1 MTDHPAVIVDTS
13 SSPHARLRPVAVNA
27 VRFRDDFWAPWMVR
41 LREVTL
47 PTQYNLMEETGRI
60 DNFRRASG
68 KITADFRGIFF
79 NDSDV
84 YKWIEAAAWSVAYE
98 PDANLARLADLA
110 IAEIADAQQED
121 GYLNTYFMFDLAG
134 ERWTDL
140 AMKHE
145 IYLAGHLFQAGVAH
159 HRATGRR
166 DLLEVARRFADNI
179 DLVFGPGKR
188 HGTDGHPE
196 PEMALVE
203 LYRETG
209 EPRYLALAQFL
220 LDERGQGHI
229 GGDIYLQDHK
239 PFRDMDEIAGH
250 AVRACYLNCG
260 ATDILAETGEQALSD
275 ALGRLWGN
283 LTERRMY
290 VTGGVG
296 ALYAGEAFGA
306 DYELPNASAYAET
319 CAAIANAMWQ
329 WRMFL
334 LTGQGRF
341 MDVFEL
347 ALLNGS
353 MAGIALDGKDYFY
366 VNPLASRGN
375 HRRQPWFDCACCPPN
390 IARLI
395 AQVAGYFY
403 ATSEDGVWVN
413 LYAASDAQVP
423 WRGQTIAVAQDTDYP
438 WGGDVVL
445 RVSPAEEAEF
455 TLYLRVPE
463 WAEGASASVNGVPVD
478 SDPVGGYL
486 PIRRRWSKGDE
497 VELSLNMKPEW
508 LAANPM
514 IEADAGRLAL
524 RRGPLV
530 YAVEQADNSG
540 LDPWL
545 LAVDASGPLAADR
558 VPDLLGGVTVVRGEG
573 EVLAPDAWA
582 RSLYLPQAKLAS
594 LQMKTSFTALPYH
607 AWANRKAG
615 PMQVWLPRR

>member
-1 MTDHPAVIVDTS
+1 MSDRPAVIVDTS
-13 SSPHARLRPVAVNA
+13 SSPQARLRPVAVNA
-27 VRFRDDFWAPWMVR
+27 VRFRDDLWAPWMVR
-41 LREVTL
+41 IREVTL
-47 PTQYNLMEETGRI
+47 PTQYDLMEETGRI

-68 KITADFRGIFF
+68 KIKQDYQGIYF

-84 YKWIEAAAWSVAYE
+84 HKWLEAAAWSLAYE
-98 PDANLARLADLA
+98 PDANLGRITDLV
-110 IAEIADAQQED
+110 IAEVAAAQQPD
-121 GYLNTYFMFDLAG
+121 GYLNSYHMFDLAG
-134 ERWTDL
+134 ERWSDL
-140 AMKHE
+140 QSKHE
-145 IYLAGHLFQAGVAH
+145 MYLAGHLFQAGVAH

-166 DLLEVARRFADNI
+166 DLLDVACRFADNI
-179 DLVFGPGKR
+179 DSIFGPGKR

-203 LYRETG
+203 LYRETS

-220 LDERGQGHI
+220 LDERGHGI
-229 GGDIYLQDHK
+229 VGGDSNLQDHK
-239 PFRDMDEIAGH
+239 PFRELDEVIGH

-260 ATDILAETGEQALSD
+260 AADVFAETGEQALSD
-275 ALGRLWGN
+275 TLGRLFRN

-296 ALYAGEAFGA
+296 ALHAGEALGV
-306 DYELPNASAYAET
+306 DYELPNTSAYSET

-334 LTGQGRF
+334 LTGEGRF

-353 MAGIALDGKDYFY
+353 LAGISLDGKGYFY
-366 VNPLASRGN
+366 VNPLGSRGN
-375 HRRQPWFDCACCPPN
+375 HRRQPWFDCACCPSN
-390 IARLI
+390 IARII

-403 ATSEDGVWVN
+403 ATSDDGVWVN

-423 WRGQTIAVAQDTDYP
+423 WRGQTIAIAQDTDYP

-445 RVSPAEEAEF
+445 RVTPAEEAEF

-463 WAEGASASVNGVPVD
+463 WATGASASVNGVPVD
-478 SDPVGGYL
+478 GDVVGGYL
-486 PIRRRWSKGDE
+486 PIRRTWAKDDE
-497 VELSLNMKPEW
+497 VSLSLNMKPEW

-530 YAVEQADNSG
+530 YAVEQADNPG
-540 LDPWL
+540 LDPWFL
-545 LAVDASGPLAADR
+545 SVDPAGRLAAEASH
-558 VPDLLGGVTVVRGEG
+558 DLLGGVTVVWGEA
-573 EVLAPDAWA
+573 EEAPLDLWS
-582 RSLYLPQAKLAS
+582 RSLYLPEAKAAS
-594 LQMKTSFTALPYH
+594 QQKKVSFAAIPYF
-607 AWANRKAG
+607 AWANREAG
-615 PMQVWLPRR
+615 PMQMWLPRR